1 MRITLNDY
9 YNVLYQ
15 VLKVVVIIYFL
26 SKLPPRVKAWYYKV
40 LNRDYTIEAQN
51 FVLQDFCIMIFFSVV
66 SSLRYFIIDT
76 LYYSI
81 AISVVL
87 IFPVNILLWIFS
99 GYPFSR
105 EKSSKFVY
113 GLLTLLCILSLLNI
127 IGEVIV
133 WTYNTLL
140 Q

>member
-9 YNVLYQ
+9 YDILYQ

-26 SKLPPRVKAWYYKV
+26 SNLPPRVKAWYNKV
-40 LNRDYTIEAQN
+40 LNRDYTIEAQH
-51 FVLQDFCIMIFFSVV
+51 FVLQDFCIMIFFSII
-66 SSLRYFIIDT
+66 SSLRYDIIDT

-87 IFPVNILLWIFS
+87 VFPVNILLWVFS

-105 EKSSKFVY
+105 EKSSIFVY

-127 IGEVIV
+127 IGEVTV

-140 Q
+140 A